1 MEMNEEL
8 LVRTYNEWK
17 ASNSSLI
24 SSLCNSF
31 FCLLSF
37 FSCTLGFHCC
47 CYCPPIKGAMVDN
60 LDYHNNFVGH
70 YGAGDIQH
78 NGHHSYRN
86 LNNIYW
92 KETKNFGNGCSSHL
106 VGGSYAGGNMAL
118 PDQGS
123 FIIEETTF
131 GDESQLEANHHCN
144 VGVTGVLCFPQY
156 VLVSCMSSCSFLLFS
171 CIFNGSH
178 TCFVLS

>member
-1 MEMNEEL
+1 
-8 LVRTYNEWK
+8 
-17 ASNSSLI
+17 
-24 SSLCNSF
+24 
-31 FCLLSF
+31 
-37 FSCTLGFHCC
+37 
-47 CYCPPIKGAMVDN
+47 MVDN
-60 LDYHNNFVGH
+60 VDYQNNFVGH